1 MKQIPLLSL
10 LILLLVA
17 CGPTSTSVDTTL
29 DETWNVVISESIR
42 NNFDIE
48 SVELTENE
56 KDAGVDVVYELK
68 QNNVTKG
75 FILQATVDGSGG
87 NNSNIFRLGLLNN
100 QFTGFQSVS
109 HREHNGI
116 GTVIIQTMVA
126 QLAGKTATYDTAL
139 QIMINANATLT
150 GNTSQETIDGML
162 PAIEAMV
169 LRYLSI

>member
-75 FILQATVDGSGG
+75 FIFQATVDGSGG